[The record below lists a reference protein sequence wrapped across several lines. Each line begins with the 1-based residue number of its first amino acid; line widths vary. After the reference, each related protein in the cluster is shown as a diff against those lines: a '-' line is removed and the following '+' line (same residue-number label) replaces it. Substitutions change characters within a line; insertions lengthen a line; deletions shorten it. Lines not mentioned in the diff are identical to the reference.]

1 MAAASSTT
9 PSNPQ
14 HDLPLPSAA
23 DMSVVQHLSGHPL
36 PAFLP
41 LTVTPPAAPQ
51 QGKNEATGPIET
63 SDHAASTDM
72 FMTSLSHPVL
82 VFVYPH
88 ARAAYAHS
96 TSDVAARAKVGDEE
110 HDSTRHLCAVRDGL
124 EALQQRARG
133 GTAAGEN
140 EGEGELKVFGLS
152 GESPSQ
158 QSQVS
163 KALGL
168 NFPLLSDPTVTDPSS
183 ASSTAFHSA
192 LELPTYSDPATGQR
206 YLQRLTLLFREGQV
220 NRLDWPVS
228 SSEQTMLRRAA
239 QMLEQ

>member
-1 MAAASSTT
+1 
-9 PSNPQ
+9 
-14 HDLPLPSAA
+14 
-23 DMSVVQHLSGHPL
+23 
-36 PAFLP
+36 
-41 LTVTPPAAPQ
+41 
-51 QGKNEATGPIET
+51 
-63 SDHAASTDM
+63 
-72 FMTSLSHPVL
+72 MTSLSHPVL

-168 NFPLLSDPTVTDPSS
+168 NVSRVKGLLIQLLTITDQPYGICSTLHQFPLLSDPTVTDPSS

-206 YLQRLTLLFREGQV
+206 HLQRLTLLFREGQV

-239 QMLEQ
+239 QMLEH